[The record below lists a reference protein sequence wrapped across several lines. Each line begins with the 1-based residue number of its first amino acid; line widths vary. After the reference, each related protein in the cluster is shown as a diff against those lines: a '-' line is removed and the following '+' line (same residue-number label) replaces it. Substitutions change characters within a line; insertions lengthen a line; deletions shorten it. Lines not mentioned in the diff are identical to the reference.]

1 MNERIGKDRSGRDYW
16 SPYISAA
23 IQTRGDVVDR
33 TEDLRLVQGSETSIG
48 IVPIR
53 LTGVLEVED
62 LGKWAPFLT

>member
-1 MNERIGKDRSGRDYW
+1 MNERIGTDKSERNCW
-16 SPYISAA
+16 PPYISAA

-33 TEDLRLVQGSETSIG
+33 TEDLRLVRGSETSIG

-62 LGKWAPFLT
+62 LGKWAPFST